1 MTNTPARLA
10 TLKVAELHALA
21 AELGIDSAKLRK
33 GELIDAIVTA
43 QGGSSALS
51 NRPADASA
59 SPEGASDADSSRP
72 RRSRRVQSASAE
84 THVNVAGGS
93 GTDLVPTQDDGVATL
108 DKDED
113 SSESGGSRNSR
124 RGRNRNRNQ
133 DRASDRASE
142 RASGE
147 SESESESG
155 DQSTRDD
162 ARDGE
167 GNGRNRNRRDRNRN
181 RRTSDEFEPEILEDD
196 VLIPIAG
203 ILDVLDNYAFVR
215 TTGYLP
221 GASDVYVSLGQVRK
235 YNLRRG
241 DAVVG
246 AVKQPREGETNSRQ
260 KYNALV
266 SVDRINGLTV
276 EEAAKRSEFAD
287 LTALYPI
294 ERLRLETTRDNLTG
308 RLLDVVA
315 PTGKGQ
321 RTLIVAPPHSGVT
334 TMLHHIA
341 EGVSVNAPEAHL
353 MVVVLDERP
362 EEVTALSRTIKGE
375 LIASTFDRSAE
386 DHTTIAELAIER
398 AKRLVELGLDVV
410 VLLDSIT
417 ALGRAF
423 QATAPLAHRPVGTIV
438 DASALHPVKK
448 LFGAA
453 RKIENGGSLTVFA
466 VADIETGASI
476 DQAILDEFLG
486 TANSEIYLSADL
498 ALAGEYPAIDVTRSS
513 TRHDELF
520 LSSDEHAITR
530 KLRRDLAPLSPA
542 DALARVIRGV
552 KNTGSNVEYLVSV
565 QRSLAE

>member
-321 RTLIVAPPHSGVT
+321 R
-334 TMLHHIA
+334 
-341 EGVSVNAPEAHL
+341 